1 MYVNNLLQLSH
12 TVSSCALAKKVEE
25 ELLMKLQ
32 EEKMEDDHPRSKEH
46 SDKDVAEVEEVIDQ
60 PPKKV
65 IIYHPIK

>member
-1 MYVNNLLQLSH
+1 MQLSH

-32 EEKMEDDHPRSKEH
+32 EEKMEDNHPRSKEH

-65 IIYHPIK
+65 IIYRPIK